1 MGSIQKL
8 QGSLGVL
15 TMFGTLAG
23 WEDYFEAK
31 IQGRERSK
39 GASHAPLLAVVPDR
53 IMWDAFLV
61 CVCDEWKNWKS
72 QLSERPSCLLIL
84 YCGLAFYE
92 YDENRFWPQFAKVI
106 GSDELPAN
114 QQSEINTVFAT
125 AARWFGLGL
134 KLRDKGTDFVGS
146 AVNLIGI
153 PLSLWDG
160 FLEVCDWALWHKD
173 WRSLSDGEWN
183 DVVEK
188 RSGSRTRL
196 RRFLMENRE
205 SASGFIRDVLDVREI
220 LSGDPLLTIGDIARA
235 SILRQEYF
243 DDVPETADF
252 LRPQDPD
259 SLFRFRVR
267 LIWDEQR
274 QNISLLLPAM
284 TRDKLPASWIVGSRQ
299 QEAAPSPDD
308 LVLNSDSFAGMLA
321 VTLQFGDER
330 EKQYVRGINNWAL
343 FDLENG
349 GRLVN
354 VSRDQL
360 PLRSYALV
368 SRSEIELVSR
378 DGFDDSD
385 TEPNERFELRDGTV
399 CFLTRLWPTGKHAE
413 LSLKINGRDSRTIR
427 FKTRARIEARFIT
440 GWGSKT
446 AHFNRT
452 PDGKIKIDHL
462 PIPCVAIPYGYF
474 KNDSAALASE
484 FKVFIDVKAASG
496 WWEHV
501 DVRDSPDRNCYRWK
515 WNKMIWLEH
524 RPGVTMLRSFSQLD
538 DAFKS
543 PDLRGDRRISI
554 EAKPHISEDMEVR
567 MVGRDEAIN
576 RCWDSLPGAFVPL
589 FLLCQSTEGMKWEDL
604 VLAKDVIAPSS
615 RFSPYILRK
624 YERLGVAV
632 QRGRRWMIRESRAE
646 SIPPAG
652 ASFQLNYCGDPSILW
667 GLYRR
672 MICDIPGS
680 NLPII
685 EVIDK
690 RGEAAY
696 LKMTWPTQSREVIE
710 QYLKRNGVAV
720 GGSLWTH

>member
-1 MGSIQKL
+1 
-8 QGSLGVL
+8 
-15 TMFGTLAG
+15 MFGTLAD
-23 WEDYFEAK
+23 WENHFVAK
-31 IQGRERSK
+31 IRRDSRS
-39 GASHAPLLAVVPDR
+39 GNASHAALLPVVPDR
-53 IMWDAFLV
+53 VTWDAFKTSISN
-61 CVCDEWKNWKS
+61 EWASWKS
-72 QLSERPSCLLIL
+72 QLSERPACLLML

-92 YDENRFWPQFAKVI
+92 YDENKFWPQFAKTVGSEAI
-106 GSDELPAN
+106 GPN
-114 QQSEINTVFAT
+114 QQSEINGVFGVAVQHF
-125 AARWFGLGL
+125 RLEL
-134 KLRDKGTDFVGS
+134 KRREKSTDFVGS
-146 AVNLIGI
+146 AVDFIGI

-160 FLEVCDWALWHKD
+160 FLEICDWAIWRKD
-173 WRSLSDGEWN
+173 WKSLSDAEWA
-183 DVVEK
+183 DIVEK

-196 RRFLMENRE
+196 RCFLTENRE
-205 SASGFIRDVLDVREI
+205 SASDFIQDVLDARDI
-220 LSGDPLLTIGDIARA
+220 LLSDSHLTIGDIARA

-259 SLFRFRVR
+259 SLFRYRVR
-267 LIWDEQR
+267 LIWDERR
-274 QNISLLLPAM
+274 QNISLLLPAIS
-284 TRDKLPASWIVGSRQ
+284 RDKLPALWCVGSRQ
-299 QEAAPSPDD
+299 QAAAPSPDE
-308 LVLNSDSFAGMLA
+308 LVLNSAAFAGMLA
-321 VTLQFGDER
+321 VTLQRDGER
-330 EKQYVRGINNWAL
+330 ETQYVRGINNWAL

-368 SRSEIELVSR
+368 SQGEIELVSR

-385 TEPNERFELRDGTV
+385 AQANERFELNDGIV
-399 CFLTRLWPTGKHAE
+399 CCLTRLWPTGKHAE
-413 LSLKINGRDSRTIR
+413 LCLRINGGDSRTIR
-427 FKTRARIEARFIT
+427 FKTRTRIEARFIT

-462 PIPCVAIPYGYF
+462 PIPCVAIPSGYF

-484 FKVFIDVKAASG
+484 FKVFIDGKAAAG
-496 WWEHV
+496 RWEHV

-524 RPGVTMLRSFSQLD
+524 RPGVTMLRSLSQLD

-554 EAKPHISEDMEVR
+554 EAKPHISEDMEVWIVAR
-567 MVGRDEAIN
+567 EGEAIN
-576 RCWDSLPGAFVPL
+576 RCWDNLPGAFVPM

-646 SIPPAG
+646 SLPLPG

-672 MICDIPGS
+672 MICDIPGER
-680 NLPII
+680 LPII
-685 EVIDK
+685 EVSDK

-696 LKMTWPTQSREVIE
+696 LKMTWPTQSRKAIE
-710 QYLKRNGVAV
+710 QYLDRNGVAV
-720 GGSLWTH
+720 CGSLWTH

>member
-1 MGSIQKL
+1 
-8 QGSLGVL
+8 
-15 TMFGTLAG
+15 MFGPLAD
-23 WEDYFEAK
+23 WETYFAAK
-31 IQGRERSK
+31 IQCDGRSK
-39 GASHAPLLAVVPDR
+39 GASHAPLLLVVPDR
-53 IMWDAFLV
+53 IKWDTFLTSV
-61 CVCDEWKNWKS
+61 RGEWRDWKN
-72 QLSERPSCLLIL
+72 QLSGCPACLLML

-92 YDENRFWPQFAKVI
+92 YDENRFWPQFAKVV

-114 QQSEINTVFAT
+114 QQSEINTAFAT
-125 AARWFGLGL
+125 AARQFRLEL
-134 KLRDKGTDFVGS
+134 KLRGNGTDFVGS

-160 FLEVCDWALWHKD
+160 FLEVCDWAIWQKD
-173 WRSLSDGEWN
+173 WRSLSDQEWAEN
-183 DVVEK
+183 IEK

-196 RRFLMENRE
+196 RRFLTENRE
-205 SASGFIRDVLDVREI
+205 SASGFIQDVLDVREI
-220 LSGDPLLTIGDIARA
+220 LSGDPQLTIGDIARA

-267 LIWDEQR
+267 LVWDEQR
-274 QNISLLLPAM
+274 QNISLLLPAI
-284 TRDKLPASWIVGSRQ
+284 TRDKLPASWCVGFRQ
-299 QEAAPSPDD
+299 QEAAPSPDEM
-308 LVLNSDSFAGMLA
+308 VLNSDSFLSMLA
-321 VTLQFGDER
+321 VTLQLGNER
-330 EKQYVRGINNWAL
+330 EIQYVRGINNWAL

-349 GRLVN
+349 GRLIN

-368 SRSEIELVSR
+368 SQYEIELVSR
-378 DGFDDSD
+378 EGFDDSD
-385 TEPNERFELRDGTV
+385 SQVNERFELRDGTI

-413 LSLKINGRDSRTIR
+413 LCLKFNGRDPRTIR

-440 GWGSKT
+440 GWGPKA

-462 PIPCVAIPYGYF
+462 PVPCVAIPGGYF
-474 KNDSAALASE
+474 KDDSAALDRE
-484 FKVFIDVKAASG
+484 FKILIDGNAASG
-496 WWEHV
+496 WWEHL
-501 DVRDSPDRNCYRWK
+501 DVRDAPDRKYYRWK

-524 RPGVTMLRSFSQLD
+524 RPGVTTLKSFRQLD

-554 EAKPHISEDMEVR
+554 EAKPHISENIAVR
-567 MVGRDEAIN
+567 IVGREGEAIN
-576 RCWDSLPGAFVPL
+576 RCWENLPGAFVPM
-589 FLLCQSTEGMKWEDL
+589 FLLCQSTDGMKWEDL

-632 QRGRRWMIRESRAE
+632 QRGRRWMIRENRSE
-646 SIPPAG
+646 SIPLPG
-652 ASFQLNYCGDPSILW
+652 ASFQLNYCGDPSVLW

-672 MICDIPGS
+672 MICDIPGER
-680 NLPII
+680 LPMI

-696 LKMTWPTQSREVIE
+696 LKMTWPTQSRETIE
-710 QYLKRNGVAV
+710 HYLQRNGVAV
-720 GGSLWTH
+720 GGFLWTH

>member
-1 MGSIQKL
+1 
-8 QGSLGVL
+8 
-15 TMFGTLAG
+15 MFGTLAG
-23 WEDYFEAK
+23 WEDHFAAK

-39 GASHAPLLAVVPDR
+39 GASHAPLLPVVPDR
-53 IMWDAFLV
+53 IIWDAFLV
-61 CVCDEWKNWKS
+61 SARGEWRTWKG
-72 QLSERPSCLLIL
+72 QLSDRPSCLLML

-92 YDENRFWPQFAKVI
+92 YDENRFWPQFAKGV
-106 GSDELPAN
+106 GSEELPAN
-114 QQSEINTVFAT
+114 QQSEINMVFAI
-125 AARWFGLGL
+125 AARQFGLEL
-134 KLRDKGTDFVGS
+134 KIRGKGTDFVGS

-173 WRSLSDGEWN
+173 WRTMSDEEWD
-183 DVVEK
+183 DVVER

-196 RRFLMENRE
+196 RRFLTENRE
-205 SASGFIRDVLDVREI
+205 SASGFIQDVLDVREI
-220 LSGDPLLTIGDIARA
+220 LSGDPELTIGDIARA

-267 LIWDEQR
+267 LIWDEHR

-284 TRDKLPASWIVGSRQ
+284 SRDRLPASWCIGSRQ

-321 VTLQFGDER
+321 VTLQWGDER
-330 EKQYVRGINNWAL
+330 ETQYVRGINNWAL

-360 PLRSYALV
+360 PLRSYALIPQC
-368 SRSEIELVSR
+368 EIELISR
-378 DGFDDSD
+378 DGFDDS
-385 TEPNERFELRDGTV
+385 ENQANERFELKDGTV

-413 LSLKINGRDSRTIR
+413 LCLKINGRDSRTIR

-446 AHFNRT
+446 AYFNRT

-462 PIPCVAIPYGYF
+462 PIPCVAIPSGYF
-474 KNDSAALASE
+474 KDDAAALASD
-484 FKVFIDVKAASG
+484 FKVFIDGKAASG
-496 WWEHV
+496 RWEHV
-501 DVRDSPDRNCYRWK
+501 DVRDSPDRNCYRWI
-515 WNKMIWLEH
+515 WSKMIWLEH
-524 RPGVTMLRSFSQLD
+524 RPGVTTLRSFSQLD

-554 EAKPHISEDMEVR
+554 EAKPHISDDMEVR
-567 MVGRDEAIN
+567 MVGREGEAIN
-576 RCWDSLPGAFVPL
+576 RCWINLPGTFIPM
-589 FLLCQSTEGMKWEDL
+589 FLLCQSTEGLKWEDL
-604 VLAKDVIAPSS
+604 LLAKDVIAPSL

-646 SIPPAG
+646 SIPLAG
-652 ASFQLNYCGDPSILW
+652 SSFQLNYCGDPSILW

-672 MICDIPGS
+672 MICDIPGG

-696 LKMTWPTQSREVIE
+696 LRMTWPTQSREVIE
-710 QYLKRNGVAV
+710 HYLHKNGVAV

>member
-1 MGSIQKL
+1 LPPKDPKP
-8 QGSLGVL
+8 SLGVSA
-15 TMFGTLAG
+15 MFEKLGD
-23 WEDYFEAK
+23 WEEHFTTK
-31 IQGRERSK
+31 IQRRERSK
-39 GASHAPLLAVVPDR
+39 LASHAPLLPTVPDR
-53 IMWDAFLV
+53 VTWDVFLV
-61 CVCDEWKNWKS
+61 SVRGDWRIWKN
-72 QLSERPSCLLIL
+72 QLSRHPSCLLML

-92 YDENRFWPQFAKVI
+92 YDENRFWPQFAKVV
-106 GSDELPAN
+106 GSEELPAN

-125 AARWFGLGL
+125 AARQFGLEL

-173 WRSLSDGEWN
+173 WRSLSVEEWD

-196 RRFLMENRE
+196 RRFLTENRQ
-205 SASGFIRDVLDVREI
+205 SASGFIQDVLDVREI
-220 LSGDPLLTIGDIARA
+220 LSGDPQLTIGDIARA

-274 QNISLLLPAM
+274 RNISLLLPAM
-284 TRDKLPASWIVGSRQ
+284 GRDKLPASWCVGSHQ

-308 LVLNSDSFAGMLA
+308 LVLNSDAFAGMLG
-321 VTLQFGDER
+321 VTLQVGDER
-330 EKQYVRGINNWAL
+330 ETQYVRGINTWAL

-360 PLRSYALV
+360 PLRSYALI
-368 SRSEIELVSR
+368 SQREIEVVSR
-378 DGFDDSD
+378 DGFDDNDSQ
-385 TEPNERFELRDGTV
+385 TNEQFELKDGTL

-413 LSLKINGRDSRTIR
+413 LCLRINGRDSRTIR

-446 AHFNRT
+446 AYFNRT

-462 PIPCVAIPYGYF
+462 PIPCVAIPSGYF
-474 KNDSAALASE
+474 KDDSAALASE
-484 FKVFIDVKAASG
+484 FKVFIGGKEASG

-515 WNKMIWLEH
+515 WNKVIWLEH
-524 RPGVTMLRSFSQLD
+524 RPGVTKLRSLSQLD

-554 EAKPHISEDMEVR
+554 EAKPHISEEMEVR
-567 MVGRDEAIN
+567 MVAREGEAIN
-576 RCWDSLPGAFVPL
+576 RCWDNLPGAFVPM

-604 VLAKDVIAPSS
+604 VLARDVIAPSS
-615 RFSPYILRK
+615 HFSPYILRK

-646 SIPPAG
+646 SIPLLG

-672 MICDIPGS
+672 MICDIPGER
-680 NLPII
+680 LPMI

-696 LKMTWPTQSREVIE
+696 LKMTWPAQLRETIE
-710 QYLKRNGVAV
+710 HYLHRNGVAV
-720 GGSLWTH
+720 GGSLWIH

>member
-1 MGSIQKL
+1 ML
-8 QGSLGVL
+8 
-15 TMFGTLAG
+15 GTLAD
-23 WEDYFEAK
+23 WETYFAAK
-31 IQGRERSK
+31 IERDERSN
-39 GASHAPLLAVVPDR
+39 GTSHAPLLPVVPDR
-53 IMWDAFLV
+53 VTWDAFLV
-61 CVCDEWKNWKS
+61 SVRGEWRAWKT
-72 QLSERPSCLLIL
+72 QLSDRPSCLLML

-92 YDENRFWPQFAKVI
+92 YDENTFWPQFAKAV
-106 GSDELPAN
+106 GSDDLPPN
-114 QQSEINTVFAT
+114 QQTEINGVFAT
-125 AARWFGLGL
+125 AANHFRLEL
-134 KLRDKGTDFVGS
+134 KHRDRGTDFVGS

-160 FLEVCDWALWHKD
+160 FLEICDWAIWQKD
-173 WRSLSDGEWN
+173 WRSLSDQGWAEA
-183 DVVEK
+183 VEK

-196 RRFLMENRE
+196 RRFLTENRQ
-205 SASGFIRDVLDVREI
+205 SASAFIQDVLDVREI
-220 LSGDPLLTIGDIARA
+220 LSGDPQLTIGDIARA

-252 LRPQDPD
+252 LRPQNPD
-259 SLFRFRVR
+259 SLFRFRVK

-274 QNISLLLPAM
+274 QNISLLLPALGCD
-284 TRDKLPASWIVGSRQ
+284 RLPASWCVGSRQ

-321 VTLQFGDER
+321 VTLQVGDER
-330 EKQYVRGINNWAL
+330 ETQYVRGINNWAL
-343 FDLENG
+343 FDLENE

-360 PLRSYALV
+360 PLRSYALISQHAIEV
-368 SRSEIELVSR
+368 LSRN
-378 DGFDDSD
+378 GFDDND
-385 TEPNERFELRDGTV
+385 NQTNEPFELKDGTV
-399 CFLTRLWPTGKHAE
+399 CFLTRLWPSGKHAE
-413 LSLKINGRDSRTIR
+413 LCLKIGDRDSRTIR
-427 FKTRARIEARFIT
+427 FKTRARVEARFIT

-446 AHFNRT
+446 AYFNRT

-462 PIPCVAIPYGYF
+462 PIPCVAIPSGYF
-474 KNDSAALASE
+474 KDDRAALASG
-484 FKVFIDVKAASG
+484 FKVIIDGKAASG
-496 WWEHV
+496 RWEQV
-501 DVRDSPDRNCYRWK
+501 DVHDSPDRNYYRWK
-515 WNKMIWLEH
+515 WDKMIWLEL
-524 RPGVTMLRSFSQLD
+524 RPGVTTLKSLRQLD

-554 EAKPHISEDMEVR
+554 EAKPHICENIAVW
-567 MVGRDEAIN
+567 MVGREGEAIN
-576 RCWDSLPGAFVPL
+576 RCWEALPGAFVPM

-604 VLAKDVIAPSS
+604 VLARDVIAPST

-624 YERLGVAV
+624 YERLGVVV

-646 SIPPAG
+646 SIVLPG

-672 MICDIPGS
+672 MICDIPGER
-680 NLPII
+680 LPMI

-696 LKMTWPTQSREVIE
+696 LKMTWPIQSRGTIE
-710 QYLKRNGVAV
+710 QYLHRKGVAV

>member
-1 MGSIQKL
+1 MFRRLADWEANFDARIQ
-8 QGSLGVL
+8 S
-15 TMFGTLAG
+15 
-23 WEDYFEAK
+23 
-31 IQGRERSK
+31 RECSK
-39 GASHAPLLAVVPDR
+39 GASHAPLLPIVPDR
-53 IMWDAFLV
+53 VTWDEFLASV
-61 CVCDEWKNWKS
+61 RGEWRAWKS
-72 QLSERPSCLLIL
+72 QLLRSPSCLLML

-92 YDENRFWPQFAKVI
+92 YDENRFWPQFAKVV
-106 GSDELPAN
+106 GSEELPAN

-125 AARWFGLGL
+125 AARRFGLEL
-134 KLRDKGTDFVGS
+134 KLRDKGTDFVGT

-173 WRSLSDGEWN
+173 WRSLSHEEWK
-183 DVVEK
+183 DVIEK

-196 RRFLMENRE
+196 RRFLTENRE
-205 SASGFIRDVLDVREI
+205 SAGGFIQDVLDVREI
-220 LSGDPLLTIGDIARA
+220 LSGDPQLTIGDIAGA

-274 QNISLLLPAM
+274 QNISLLLPALG
-284 TRDKLPASWIVGSRQ
+284 RDKLPASWSVGSRQ

-308 LVLNSDSFAGMLA
+308 LVLNADAFAGMLA
-321 VTLQFGDER
+321 VTLKVGDER
-330 EKQYVRGINNWAL
+330 DTQYVRGISNWAL

-349 GRLVN
+349 GCLVN

-360 PLRSYALV
+360 PLRSYALI
-368 SRSEIELVSR
+368 SQSEIEVVSR
-378 DGFDDSD
+378 DGFDDSE
-385 TEPNERFELRDGTV
+385 TQTNEPFELKDGTV

-413 LSLKINGRDSRTIR
+413 LCLKIGSRDARTIR
-427 FKTRARIEARFIT
+427 FKTRARVEARFIT

-462 PIPCVAIPYGYF
+462 PIPCVAIPNGYF
-474 KNDSAALASE
+474 KDDSATLASE
-484 FKVFIDVKAASG
+484 FRVIIDGKAASG

-515 WNKMIWLEH
+515 WNKMIWLER
-524 RPGVTMLRSFSQLD
+524 RPGVTTLRSLSQLD

-554 EAKPHISEDMEVR
+554 EAKPHICEDIAVR
-567 MVGRDEAIN
+567 IVGREGETIN
-576 RCWDSLPGAFVPL
+576 RCWDNLPGAFVPM

-646 SIPPAG
+646 SLPLPG
-652 ASFQLNYCGDPSILW
+652 SSFQLNYCGDPSILW

-672 MICDIPGS
+672 MICDLPGER
-680 NLPII
+680 LPII

-696 LKMTWPTQSREVIE
+696 LKMTWPAQSRQTIE
-710 QYLKRNGVAV
+710 HYLHKNGVAV

>member
-1 MGSIQKL
+1 MFEKLGDWEERFRASIQH
-8 QGSLGVL
+8 G
-15 TMFGTLAG
+15 
-23 WEDYFEAK
+23 
-31 IQGRERSK
+31 GRSNSTSR
-39 GASHAPLLAVVPDR
+39 AILLPVVPDR
-53 IMWDAFLV
+53 VEWDAFLTAIRR
-61 CVCDEWKNWKS
+61 EWEDWKS
-72 QLSERPSCLLIL
+72 QLSGYPASLLML

-92 YDENRFWPQFAKVI
+92 YDENRFWPQFARVV
-106 GSDELPAN
+106 GSEELPAN
-114 QQSEINTVFAT
+114 QQTEINAAFAI
-125 AARWFGLGL
+125 AARQFCLEL
-134 KLRDKGTDFVGS
+134 KLRGNGTDFVGS
-146 AVNLIGI
+146 AVNFIGI

-160 FLEVCDWALWHKD
+160 FLEVCDWALWRKD
-173 WRSLSDGEWN
+173 WRSLSDEEWSEM
-183 DVVEK
+183 VEK

-196 RRFLMENRE
+196 RRFLIENRE
-205 SASGFIRDVLDVREI
+205 SASALMKDVLDAREI
-220 LSGDPLLTIGDIARA
+220 LSGDSQLTIGDIARA
-235 SILRQEYF
+235 SILRPEYF

-274 QNISLLLPAM
+274 QSISLLLPAIS
-284 TRDKLPASWIVGSRQ
+284 RDKLPASWCVGSRL
-299 QEAAPSPDD
+299 QEAAPSPDE
-308 LVLNSDSFAGMLA
+308 LALNSDSFASMFA
-321 VTLQFGDER
+321 VSLHLKDDCETQH
-330 EKQYVRGINNWAL
+330 VRGINNWAL

-368 SRSEIELVSR
+368 SLHEIELVSR
-378 DGFDDSD
+378 NGFDDSD
-385 TEPNERFELRDGTV
+385 SQANERFELKDGTV

-413 LSLKINGRDSRTIR
+413 LCLKIGGRDSRTIR
-427 FKTRARIEARFIT
+427 FKTRARVEARFIT

-462 PIPCVAIPYGYF
+462 PIPCVAIPSGYF
-474 KNDSAALASE
+474 KDDSAALARE
-484 FKVFIDVKAASG
+484 FKVFIDGKAASG

-501 DVRDSPDRNCYRWK
+501 EVRDSPDRNYYRWK
-515 WNKMIWLEH
+515 WNKMIWLER
-524 RPGVTMLRSFSQLD
+524 RPGVTTLRSLSQLD

-554 EAKPHISEDMEVR
+554 EANPHIREHIAVR
-567 MVGRDEAIN
+567 IVGREGEAIN
-576 RCWDSLPGAFVPL
+576 RCWDNLPGAFVPM
-589 FLLCQSTEGMKWEDL
+589 FLLCQSTEGMRWDDL

-615 RFSPYILRK
+615 HFSPYILRR
-624 YERLGVAV
+624 YEQLGVAV
-632 QRGRRWMIRESRAE
+632 QRGRRWMIRESRSE
-646 SIPPAG
+646 SIPLPG
-652 ASFQLNYCGDPSILW
+652 GSFQLNYCGDPSILW

-672 MICDIPGS
+672 MICDIPGG
-680 NLPII
+680 NLPVI

-696 LKMTWPTQSREVIE
+696 LMMTWPSHSRKTIE
-710 QYLKRNGVAV
+710 YYLQRNGVAV

>member
-1 MGSIQKL
+1 
-8 QGSLGVL
+8 
-15 TMFGTLAG
+15 MFGTLAD
-23 WEDYFEAK
+23 WETYFATK

-39 GASHAPLLAVVPDR
+39 GAPHAPLLPVVPDR
-53 IMWDAFLV
+53 IIWDAFLV
-61 CVCDEWKNWKS
+61 SVCGEWRTWKS
-72 QLSERPSCLLIL
+72 QLSDHPSCLLML

-106 GSDELPAN
+106 GSEELPAN
-114 QQSEINTVFAT
+114 QQSEINMAFAT
-125 AARWFGLGL
+125 AAHRFGLEL
-134 KLRDKGTDFVGS
+134 KPRDKGTDFVGS

-173 WRSLSDGEWN
+173 WRTMSDEEWV
-183 DVVEK
+183 DIVHR

-196 RRFLMENRE
+196 RRFLTENRE
-205 SASGFIRDVLDVREI
+205 SARGFIQDVLDVREI
-220 LSGDPLLTIGDIARA
+220 LSGDPQLTIGDIARA

-274 QNISLLLPAM
+274 QNISLLLPAIR
-284 TRDKLPASWIVGSRQ
+284 RDQLPASWCVGSRR
-299 QEAAPSPDD
+299 QEAAPTPDD
-308 LVLNSDSFAGMLA
+308 LVLNTDSFAGMLA
-321 VTLQFGDER
+321 VTLQVGGER
-330 EKQYVRGINNWAL
+330 QTQYVRGINNWAL

-360 PLRSYALV
+360 PLRSYALI
-368 SRSEIELVSR
+368 SQSEIELVSR
-378 DGFDDSD
+378 DGFDDS
-385 TEPNERFELRDGTV
+385 ENQANERFELKDGTI

-413 LSLKINGRDSRTIR
+413 LCLKINGRDARTIR
-427 FKTRARIEARFIT
+427 FKTRSRIEARFIT

-462 PIPCVAIPYGYF
+462 PIPCVAIPNGYF
-474 KNDSAALASE
+474 KNDSAALARE
-484 FKVFIDVKAASG
+484 FNVFIDGKAASG
-496 WWEHV
+496 RWEHV

-515 WNKMIWLEH
+515 WNKVIWLEH
-524 RPGVTMLRSFSQLD
+524 RPGITTLKSLSQLD

-554 EAKPHISEDMEVR
+554 EAKPHISENMEVR
-567 MVGRDEAIN
+567 MVAREGEAIN
-576 RCWDSLPGAFVPL
+576 RCWDNLPGAFVPM

-615 RFSPYILRK
+615 RFSPYVLHR
-624 YERLGVAV
+624 YERMGVAV

-646 SIPPAG
+646 SMPLPG

-672 MICDIPGS
+672 MICEIPGDR
-680 NLPII
+680 LPII
-685 EVIDK
+685 EVSDK

-696 LKMTWPTQSREVIE
+696 LTMTWPMQSRGTIE
-710 QYLKRNGVAV
+710 QYLHRNGVAV

>member
-1 MGSIQKL
+1 MPPKDPRS
-8 QGSLGVL
+8 SLGVSA
-15 TMFGTLAG
+15 MFEKLGD
-23 WEDYFEAK
+23 WEEHFAAK
-31 IQGRERSK
+31 VERDSRSK
-39 GASHAPLLAVVPDR
+39 GASHAPLLPVVPDR
-53 IMWDAFLV
+53 ITWDTFLTSV
-61 CVCDEWKNWKS
+61 RGEWKDWKS
-72 QLSERPSCLLIL
+72 DLSGCPACLLML

-92 YDENRFWPQFAKVI
+92 YDENRFWPQFAKVV
-106 GSDELPAN
+106 GSEELPAN
-114 QQSEINTVFAT
+114 QQSEINTAFAS
-125 AARWFGLGL
+125 AARQFRLEL
-134 KLRDKGTDFVGS
+134 KLRGNGTDFVGS
-146 AVNLIGI
+146 AVNFIGI

-173 WRSLSDGEWN
+173 WRSLSDEEWD

-196 RRFLMENRE
+196 RRFLTENRK
-205 SASGFIRDVLDVREI
+205 SASGFIQDVLDVREI
-220 LSGDPLLTIGDIARA
+220 LLGDPQLTIGDIARA

-274 QNISLLLPAM
+274 QNISLLLPAIS
-284 TRDKLPASWIVGSRQ
+284 REKLPASWGVGSLR
-299 QEAAPSPDD
+299 QEAAPSPDE
-308 LVLNSDSFAGMLA
+308 LVLNSDSFASMLA
-321 VTLQFGDER
+321 VTLQLGDER
-330 EKQYVRGINNWAL
+330 ETQYVRGINNWAL

-349 GRLVN
+349 GRLVD

-360 PLRSYALV
+360 PLRSYALI
-368 SRSEIELVSR
+368 SQCEIELVSR

-385 TEPNERFELRDGTV
+385 TQANERFELKDGTV

-413 LSLKINGRDSRTIR
+413 LCLKIGGRDSRTIR

-462 PIPCVAIPYGYF
+462 PIPCVAIPSGYF
-474 KNDSAALASE
+474 KDDSAALASE
-484 FKVFIDVKAASG
+484 FKVFIDGKAASG

-524 RPGVTMLRSFSQLD
+524 RPGVTTLRSFSQLD

-554 EAKPHISEDMEVR
+554 EAKPHISENIAVW
-567 MVGRDEAIN
+567 MVGREGEAIN
-576 RCWDSLPGAFVPL
+576 RCWDNLPGAFVPM
-589 FLLCQSTEGMKWEDL
+589 FLLCQSTDGMKWEDL
-604 VLAKDVIAPSS
+604 VLAKDVIAPLS

-632 QRGRRWMIRESRAE
+632 QRGRRWMIRENRAE
-646 SIPPAG
+646 SIALPG

-672 MICDIPGS
+672 MICDIPGED
-680 NLPII
+680 LPVI

-696 LKMTWPTQSREVIE
+696 LKMTWPTRSREVIE
-710 QYLKRNGVAV
+710 HYLHRNSVAF